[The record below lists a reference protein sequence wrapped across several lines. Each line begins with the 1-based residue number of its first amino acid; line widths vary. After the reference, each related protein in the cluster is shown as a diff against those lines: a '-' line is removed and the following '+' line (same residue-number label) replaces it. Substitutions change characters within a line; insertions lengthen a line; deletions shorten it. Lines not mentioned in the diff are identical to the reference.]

1 MQLITSGYYIKKGL
15 KRMQQCDFGLRSD
28 ILQMITAGS
37 VLSEC
42 VDLRDSVGMCTC
54 LAWFL

>member
-1 MQLITSGYYIKKGL
+1 
-15 KRMQQCDFGLRSD
+15 MQQCDFGLRSD